1 MIGSVIDLNCLAL
14 LQQVVQNIEAVRQSD
29 GEIPASRNICIFMLT
44 VQFIEEVKPIDH
56 SEWREFIECITLW
69 NNKNLGFE
77 QAHPQRVT
85 VIGANFG
92 QEASSDR
99 SFDKGGCSGGHI

>member
-1 MIGSVIDLNCLAL
+1 MVRFQHHEIFASLCLQFNLLKKSSLLTTLNEESLLNALHYGTTRIWGS
-14 LQQVVQNIEAVRQSD
+14 
-29 GEIPASRNICIFMLT
+29 
-44 VQFIEEVKPIDH
+44 
-56 SEWREFIECITLW
+56 
-69 NNKNLGFE
+69 E